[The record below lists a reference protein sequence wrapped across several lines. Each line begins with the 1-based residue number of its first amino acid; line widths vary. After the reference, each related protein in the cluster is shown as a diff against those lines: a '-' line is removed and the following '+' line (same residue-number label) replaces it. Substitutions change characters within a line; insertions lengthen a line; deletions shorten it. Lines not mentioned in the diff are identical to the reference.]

1 MARLGPFLI
10 ILVFSFALYCL
21 AFFSTRLQNQRI
33 PPFRDTHKRRS
44 AMEEFLQKAKQA
56 AGSPEE
62 FSKFHVVIGNEACD
76 LDSTVSALAYA
87 FVLHKTAANDDTSV
101 AHVPVLNIP
110 RADLPLRTEITFFLA
125 QQEIPTDSL
134 TFRDDIN
141 LTALHSQDKLSLTL
155 VDHNVIRAPGDQA
168 LESVV
173 VEVIDHHKDER
184 PESDVCEKTVE
195 MVGSCTT
202 LVAEKILE
210 KDATV
215 MDKQL
220 ATLLIGTILVDTVNR
235 SVEAQKVTP
244 KDEDILGR
252 LKDFCPEVDE
262 GELFQSIQEA
272 KFDISE
278 LSVPDLLRKDL
289 KSISNNDI
297 TIAMASITMDLE
309 ELLDKPN
316 VIESMKEFCSRQDA
330 KVLVVMTISTNKTGG
345 MERQLAV
352 YSEDSILRER
362 VSVSLQVAETL
373 DTATNVTLGL
383 SHFETG
389 IPTLR
394 AYHQGNV
401 AASRKKV
408 LPILQD
414 FLQTPFQE
422 PSKPHLA
429 ETRGLFSPE
438 SSDTGFDKTPDS
450 DGWEQEAWSPMK
462 HSDSG
467 LLSDDLLDKEQGKPD
482 SNDVANVDVELFG
495 GSSATASSTGMQ
507 LEVQNDNLLMF
518 SPDPSPML
526 ELPNQMPGNLLAISD
541 EASPNTS
548 CPRTPPNSFI
558 DSTLN
563 NQNFDQMKFT
573 TEEFMERMKRKSES
587 EEFADFDPIATKE
600 VDISEKDV
608 DLMQLPTEATGNVVA
623 YLFAQEM
630 VSNVGKDLETL
641 QLGESTDSQQDA
653 DSSSQEILRDDS
665 ELNESKERAN
675 PFMDKT
681 PVIETMPDPFSSGD
695 PFGLGLDP
703 FSSGGAFG
711 ESSPID
717 SSNPFGDNFT
727 PSEVKLQPDLLGNGL
742 VDTLVE
748 SQQPKMEELDKPNSQ
763 ENPYT
768 DPDFWS
774 SGTKEN
780 TAADLLGDDPFGL
793 KEIPPDDFDKQS
805 SSSGNSINNPF
816 MDDFGNIEQE
826 LDAAHTKHEQGSAS
840 PNPFLEDLEVI
851 PEENKTEEKT
861 ESDTTDLFEGEVI
874 STATAESSRND
885 LTNQQQEG
893 QVAKDE
899 SANQSTGALL
909 DVFGSFP
916 PSMEDPAGGSP
927 YFDTEE
933 VLDDAP
939 ETKSIPTAE
948 EKREAW
954 TPLYSVESLDAES
967 EQSTITETSPD
978 SITSPVASR
987 LLDVASPTSSEYR
1000 SATESLGAMTDSVTQ
1015 SESEIT
1021 ETWPDGITS
1030 PVASR
1035 LLDVTSPSSSEYR
1048 SATDSLGAMTD
1059 SVTQSESEITET
1071 WPDGI
1076 TSPVAS
1082 RLLDVTSPTLSD
1094 YKSATESLGAM
1105 TQSSITQSE
1114 SEFFSVTSP
1123 SEENVSALE
1132 SPPPEPNELDD
1143 LEHIEDMQK
1152 KDDSSDDMSS
1162 SPGKMSDVT
1171 DSSES
1176 SNSYSLESSE
1186 PANTEFMFSKAPTE
1200 VIKEEDEEEE
1210 EEDDEQKTPVAP
1222 SQGLDLLGQ
1231 DLPTEKFNP
1240 FLAKTPV
1247 EMPKENPFGPASL
1260 KEVEES
1266 SQYPALDIFSFDP
1279 MHTVDYRQEEEKSKF
1294 TSTEIVTGDSFVPGE
1309 PEEDQKVYSFGDVNT
1324 EQFAEELSSQIVGS
1338 GLSESIQEAKTVEKQ
1353 PSIEEEST
1361 ERFAENLTTDVL
1373 RKAVM
1378 ASLKTAE
1385 SIEQAIETQDTHESF
1400 AEDTLELP
1408 SPITEEHSDIDTQA
1422 AEEFAEML
1430 TSQVMKDATNKD
1442 QAATAVAERLTK
1454 IAFEQAAREG
1464 LELDQFAENVT
1475 SAVLQQAVTTDS
1487 GETADV
1493 QIQDLTP
1500 RSQDDTMESF
1510 AAVGESLAAVQ
1521 TAMRATLQTAESIDV
1536 AISKTEAKEA
1546 FARGFSQLQDS
1557 EEELSSPL
1565 SDGYPAMDSSTIDD
1579 TSTTFSVSSTPQLTS
1594 PETPVKTFPDLSG
1607 PWQESDQVELVGT
1620 REEPDG
1626 ISEDL
1631 NAETSE
1637 QLPTSGEIVE
1647 DLFGFGD
1654 KTTKIETIQ
1663 EPAVIV
1669 EGTVGKDTGVEEM
1682 QGAVGGVGILEVP
1695 TVSVQKA
1702 SPIHTPTDHDLA
1714 YIPRE
1719 LRESVAE
1726 TGEAEQLP
1734 GEPLTSSSPK
1744 TTVMSHPLAGSAPPT
1759 PEHTAQAEPSR
1770 RRERSSHV
1778 MEGVAVQEEWQ
1789 DDELPGQLP
1798 EDDLEDHGTESGV
1811 SSPSTTL
1818 SPDRERVP
1826 PSSLDLGSGARPKQ
1840 RKRVPLSP
1848 NLNVNLDSTMTTQDS
1863 VDETPDDLDDDDL
1876 DNLPDDIDTP
1886 DDIDDFDSSGHGN
1899 DLEWEDDICA
1909 LSDELEWDELL
1920 LVYVPWKTQPDLSK
1934 TDDTPIGSSRT
1945 TPQGESVP
1953 QFAADEEA
1961 RMWRTVVIGEQEHRI
1976 DMKVIDPYKKVIS
1989 HGGYYGEG
1997 LNAIIVFAACYMPD
2011 SSRPDY
2017 KYVMD
2022 NLFLYIISTLELLVA
2037 EDYMIVY
2044 LHGGT
2049 PRQNVPSIGWLKK
2062 CYQMIDRRLRKNLKQ
2077 LLIVHPSFWLKTII
2091 RFTRPFISS
2100 KFYRKVVFVYSLS
2113 DLASKIP
2120 MEYIYIPEHI
2130 REYDKDF
2137 QMKRSMSFIAGPTT
2151 SPLGSPTTQMQLN
2164 RPGAKRQDSSTSK
2177 ESRTSST
2184 LSPKSESPPEKTG
2197 KVV

>member
-10 ILVFSFALYCL
+10 IIVSSFVLFCLVS
-21 AFFSTRLQNQRI
+21 FSTRLPNRRF
-33 PPFRDTHKRRS
+33 PPFRNTHKRRS
-44 AMEEFLQKAKQA
+44 TMEEFLKNAKQA
-56 AGSPEE
+56 AGSPEQY
-62 FSKFHVVIGNEACD
+62 SKFHVVIGNEACD

-87 FVLHKTAANDDTSV
+87 FFLHKTAAIDDTSV

-110 RADLPLRTEITFFLA
+110 RADLPLRTETTFFLA
-125 QQEIPTDSL
+125 QQEIPADSL

-141 LTALHSQDKLSLTL
+141 LTSLHANDKLSLTL
-155 VDHNVIRAPGDQA
+155 VDHNVIRAREDQD
-168 LESVV
+168 LESAV

-184 PESDVCEKTVE
+184 PESDACDKTVE
-195 MVGSCTT
+195 TVGSCTT

-220 ATLLIGTILVDTVNR
+220 AALLMGTILVDTVNR
-235 SVEAQKVTP
+235 SAEAQKVTP
-244 KDEDILGR
+244 KDEDILER

-262 GELFQSIQEA
+262 GKLFQSIQDA

-289 KSISNNDI
+289 KSISNNDV

-316 VIESMKEFCSRQDA
+316 LIESMKEFCSRQNA
-330 KVLVVMTISTNKTGG
+330 KVLVVMTIATNKTGG

-352 YSEDSILRER
+352 YSEDNILRER

-373 DTATNVTLGL
+373 DTATHVTLGL

-414 FLQTPFQE
+414 FLETPFQE
-422 PSKPHLA
+422 PSKPHL
-429 ETRGLFSPE
+429 TGSRGLFSPE

-450 DGWEQEAWSPMK
+450 DSSEHEAWSPMK

-482 SNDVANVDVELFG
+482 SVANVDVELFG
-495 GSSATASSTGMQ
+495 GSSVEASSTGMQ

-526 ELPNQMPGNLLAISD
+526 ELPNSSSQISGNLLGISD

-587 EEFADFDPIATKE
+587 EEFADFDPIASKE
-600 VDISEKDV
+600 VDITEKDI

-630 VSNVGKDLETL
+630 VSKVGKDLEPL
-641 QLGESTDSQQDA
+641 HLGESTDSQQGTDA
-653 DSSSQEILRDDS
+653 SSLEILRDDS
-665 ELNESKERAN
+665 DLNESKDRAN

-681 PVIETMPDPFSSGD
+681 PVVETMPDPFGSGD

-727 PSEVKLQPDLLGNGL
+727 PSPVKLQPDVLGNGL

-748 SQQPKMEELDKPNSQ
+748 TQEQPKAEETTKSDSQ
-763 ENPYT
+763 ENPFT

-816 MDDFGNIEQE
+816 MDDFSNIEQD
-826 LDAAHTKHEQGSAS
+826 LDATHAKKEQGSAS

-851 PEENKTEEKT
+851 PEENKAEEKI
-861 ESDTTDLFEGEVI
+861 ESDPSDLLEGDVI
-874 STATAESSRND
+874 STSTAESSRND
-885 LTNQQQEG
+885 LTNQQQE
-893 QVAKDE
+893 VKEAKDE

-916 PSMEDPAGGSP
+916 PSIEDPAGSSP
-927 YFDTEE
+927 FFDTEE
-933 VLDDAP
+933 VLDEALQTESTP
-939 ETKSIPTAE
+939 KAE
-948 EKREAW
+948 DKREAW
-954 TPLYSVESLDAES
+954 TPLYSIESLDAES

-978 SITSPVASR
+978 SITSPVSSR
-987 LLDVASPTSSEYR
+987 LLDVMSPTSSEYK
-1000 SATESLGAMTDSVTQ
+1000 SATESLGAITGSITQ
-1015 SESEIT
+1015 SKTEVTES
-1021 ETWPDGITS
+1021 W
-1030 PVASR
+1030 
-1035 LLDVTSPSSSEYR
+1035 
-1048 SATDSLGAMTD
+1048 
-1059 SVTQSESEITET
+1059 QS
-1071 WPDGI
+1071 GI

-1114 SEFFSVTSP
+1114 SEVTESWQSGITSPVASRLLDVTSPTLSDYKSATESLGAMTQSSITQSESDQFFSATSP

-1132 SPPPEPNELDD
+1132 SPPPEVNELED

-1162 SPGKMSDVT
+1162 SPGKMSDAT

-1231 DLPTEKFNP
+1231 DLATTEKFNP
-1240 FLAKTPV
+1240 FLAKTPI
-1247 EMPKENPFGPASL
+1247 EMPKENPFGPSSL

-1279 MHTVDYRQEEEKSKF
+1279 MHTVDYRQEEETSKF
-1294 TSTEIVTGDSFVPGE
+1294 TSSEVVTGDSFVPGE
-1309 PEEDQKVYSFGDVNT
+1309 PEEDQKAYSFGDVNT

-1338 GLSESIQEAKTVEKQ
+1338 GLSESIQEVKTVEKQ
-1353 PSIEEEST
+1353 PSLEEEST
-1361 ERFAENLTTDVL
+1361 ERFAENLTSDVL

-1400 AEDTLELP
+1400 VEDTLELP
-1408 SPITEEHSDIDTQA
+1408 SPITEEHSDNDNQA

-1464 LELDQFAENVT
+1464 LELDQFAEDVT
-1475 SAVLQQAVTTDS
+1475 SAVLQQAVTMDRDES
-1487 GETADV
+1487 ADD
-1493 QIQDLTP
+1493 QDLTP
-1500 RSQDDTMESF
+1500 QSQDHTMQSF

-1521 TAMRATLQTAESIDV
+1521 TAMKATLQTAESIDV

-1546 FARGFSQLQDS
+1546 FARGFSQLKES
-1557 EEELSSPL
+1557 EEDLSSPL
-1565 SDGYPAMDSSTIDD
+1565 SDGYPAMDSSTTDD
-1579 TSTTFSVSSTPQLTS
+1579 TSTTYSISSTPQLTS
-1594 PETPVKTFPDLSG
+1594 PETPVKTFPELSG
-1607 PWQESDQVELVGT
+1607 PWQESDKVELVGT

-1626 ISEDL
+1626 TSEDF
-1631 NAETSE
+1631 NAETPLPSD
-1637 QLPTSGEIVE
+1637 QLPTSGETVE
-1647 DLFGFGD
+1647 DLFGS
-1654 KTTKIETIQ
+1654 KQPETTV
-1663 EPAVIV
+1663 VI
-1669 EGTVGKDTGVEEM
+1669 EGTVMKDVEEM

-1714 YIPRE
+1714 FIPRE
-1719 LRESVAE
+1719 LRESGAE
-1726 TGEAEQLP
+1726 TGEAEQMP

-1744 TTVMSHPLAGSAPPT
+1744 TSVMSHPLAGSAPPT
-1759 PEHTAQAEPSR
+1759 PEHTAQPESSP

-1886 DDIDDFDSSGHGN
+1886 DDMDDFDSSGHGN
-1899 DLEWEDDICA
+1899 DLEWE
-1909 LSDELEWDELL
+1909 
-1920 LVYVPWKTQPDLSK
+1920 
-1934 TDDTPIGSSRT
+1934 DDTPIGSSRT

-2011 SSRPDY
+2011 SNRPDY

-2100 KFYRKVVFVYSLS
+2100 KFYRKVVFVYSLN

-2184 LSPKSESPPEKTG
+2184 LSPKSETIPGSPPEKTG

>member
-1 MARLGPFLI
+1 
-10 ILVFSFALYCL
+10 
-21 AFFSTRLQNQRI
+21 
-33 PPFRDTHKRRS
+33 
-44 AMEEFLQKAKQA
+44 MEEFLRNAKQA
-56 AGSPEE
+56 AISPEDH
-62 FSKFHVVIGNEACD
+62 SRFHVVLGNEACD

-87 FVLHKTAANDDTSV
+87 FFLHKTAATDDTSV

-110 RADLPLRTEITFFLA
+110 RDDLPLRTEITFFLA
-125 QQEIPTDSL
+125 QENIPTNSL

-141 LTALHSQDKLSLTL
+141 LPALHNQGKLALTL
-155 VDHNVIRAPGDQA
+155 VDHNVIRAPDEQD
-168 LESVV
+168 LESAV

-184 PESDVCEKTVE
+184 EESEGCEKTVE
-195 MVGSCTT
+195 TVGSCTT

-220 ATLLIGTILVDTVNR
+220 ATLLMGTILVDTVNR
-235 SVEAQKVTP
+235 STEAQKVTP
-244 KDEDILGR
+244 KDEAILER
-252 LKDFCPEVDE
+252 LKDFCPGLDE

-278 LSVPDLLRKDL
+278 LTVPDLLRKDL
-289 KSISNNDI
+289 KSISNNDV

-309 ELLDKPN
+309 QLLDKPN
-316 VIESMKEFCSRQDA
+316 LIESMKEFCLKQNA
-330 KVLVVMTISTNKTGG
+330 KVLVVMTISTNDTGG

-362 VSVSLQVAETL
+362 VAETL

-414 FLQTPFQE
+414 FLKTPFQE
-422 PSKPHLA
+422 PSKPHL
-429 ETRGLFSPE
+429 TGTGLFSPE

-450 DGWEQEAWSPMK
+450 DSSEHEAWSPMK

-467 LLSDDLLDKEQGKPD
+467 LLSDDLLDKDQAKPG
-482 SNDVANVDVELFG
+482 SVANVDMELFG
-495 GSSATASSTGMQ
+495 GSSAAASNNTGM
-507 LEVQNDNLLMF
+507 LLDVQNDNLLMF

-526 ELPNQMPGNLLAISD
+526 ELPNSTNQISGNLLGISN
-541 EASPNTS
+541 EPSPNTS

-573 TEEFMERMKRKSES
+573 TEELMERMKRKSES

-600 VDISEKDV
+600 VDITEKDI
-608 DLMQLPTEATGNVVA
+608 DLMQMPTEATGNVVA

-630 VSNVGKDLETL
+630 VSNVGKDLAPL
-641 QLGESTDSQQDA
+641 QLGESTDSQH
-653 DSSSQEILRDDS
+653 DSSSLEILRDDS
-665 ELNESKERAN
+665 DSSESKPN
-675 PFMDKT
+675 PFLDKT
-681 PVIETMPDPFSSGD
+681 PVAEALPDPFSSGD

-703 FSSGGAFG
+703 FGGAFG

-727 PSEVKLQPDLLGNGL
+727 PSEVKLPSDIFGNGL
-742 VDTLVE
+742 VDTTVE
-748 SQQPKMEELDKPNSQ
+748 DQEHEPKAEEITKSDSQ

-774 SGTKEN
+774 SGPKEN

-805 SSSGNSINNPF
+805 SSSGNSLNNPF
-816 MDDFGNIEQE
+816 MDDFSNIEQE
-826 LDAAHTKHEQGSAS
+826 LDSAHVKKEQGSSS
-840 PNPFLEDLEVI
+840 PNPFLEDLEAI
-851 PEENKTEEKT
+851 PEESKSEEKS
-861 ESDTTDLFEGEVI
+861 ESEPTDLLGEVI
-874 STATAESSRND
+874 STSDEPSSNE

-899 SANQSTGALL
+899 STNQSTGALL

-916 PSMEDPAGGSP
+916 PSVEDPAGGSP
-927 YFDTEE
+927 FFDTEE
-933 VLDDAP
+933 VLTEELQTESTP
-939 ETKSIPTAE
+939 KAE

-954 TPLYSVESLDAES
+954 KPLYSVESLDVES
-967 EQSTITETSPD
+967 EQSTITDTSPD

-987 LLDVASPTSSEYR
+987 LLDVASPTSSDYK
-1000 SATESLGAMTDSVTQ
+1000 SATESLGAMTSITQ

-1021 ETWPDGITS
+1021 ETFTGG
-1030 PVASR
+1030 V
-1035 LLDVTSPSSSEYR
+1035 
-1048 SATDSLGAMTD
+1048 
-1059 SVTQSESEITET
+1059 
-1071 WPDGI
+1071 

-1082 RLLDVTSPTLSD
+1082 RLLDVTSPTLSE
-1094 YKSATESLGAM
+1094 YQSATESLGAM
-1105 TQSSITQSE
+1105 TQGSITQSESEITETFTSGVTSPVASRLLDVTSPTLSEYQSATESLGAMTHSSITQSE
-1114 SEFFSVTSP
+1114 SDQFFSATSP

-1132 SPPPEPNELDD
+1132 SPPPELSD

-1152 KDDSSDDMSS
+1152 RDDSSDDMSS
-1162 SPGKMSDVT
+1162 SPGKMSDAST
-1171 DSSES
+1171 TSES

-1200 VIKEEDEEEE
+1200 VIREEDEEELE
-1210 EEDDEQKTPVAP
+1210 EEEQKTPVAP
-1222 SQGLDLLGQ
+1222 SQGFDLLGQ
-1231 DLPTEKFNP
+1231 DLATTEKFNP

-1247 EMPKENPFGPASL
+1247 EMPKENPFGL
-1260 KEVEES
+1260 KEAEES

-1279 MHTVDYRQEEEKSKF
+1279 MHTVDYKQEEEKVKF
-1294 TSTEIVTGDSFVPGE
+1294 TSSEIVTGDSFVPGE
-1309 PEEDQKVYSFGDVNT
+1309 PEEDQKVYSFGDANT
-1324 EQFAEELSSQIVGS
+1324 EQFAEELSSQIMGS
-1338 GLSESIQEAKTVEKQ
+1338 GLTESVQEAKAVEKQ
-1353 PSIEEEST
+1353 EEEST

-1400 AEDTLELP
+1400 VEDTLELP
-1408 SPITEEHSDIDTQA
+1408 SPITEEHSDVDTQA

-1464 LELDQFAENVT
+1464 LELDQFAEDVT
-1475 SAVLQQAVTTDS
+1475 SAVLQQAVTTDRD
-1487 GETADV
+1487 ETADN
-1493 QIQDLTP
+1493 QDLTP

-1546 FARGFSQLQDS
+1546 FARGFSQLKDS
-1557 EEELSSPL
+1557 EEDLSSPL
-1565 SDGYPAMDSSTIDD
+1565 SDGYPALDSSTTDD

-1594 PETPVKTFPDLSG
+1594 PETPVKTFPELSG
-1607 PWQESDQVELVGT
+1607 PWTESDQVELVGP

-1626 ISEDL
+1626 NSEDL
-1631 NAETSE
+1631 DHETPLTSE
-1637 QLPTSGEIVE
+1637 QMHTSREIAG
-1647 DLFGFGD
+1647 LGFGAKPPIID
-1654 KTTKIETIQ
+1654 GVTVTKATQ
-1663 EPAVIV
+1663 EPAVV
-1669 EGTVGKDTGVEEM
+1669 VGGAVEEM
-1682 QGAVGGVGILEVP
+1682 QGAVGGVGVLEVP
-1695 TVSVQKA
+1695 VVSVQKA

-1714 YIPRE
+1714 FIPRE
-1719 LRESVAE
+1719 LRDSG
-1726 TGEAEQLP
+1726 GEAEQVP
-1734 GEPLTSSSPK
+1734 MEPLSSSSPK
-1744 TTVMSHPLAGSAPPT
+1744 TSVMSHPLAGSGPPT
-1759 PEHTAQAEPSR
+1759 PEHMAQSDSP

-1899 DLEWEDDICA
+1899 DLEWEDD
-1909 LSDELEWDELL
+1909 
-1920 LVYVPWKTQPDLSK
+1920 
-1934 TDDTPIGSSRT
+1934 TPIGSSRT

-1953 QFAADEEA
+1953 QFSADEEA

-1989 HGGYYGEG
+1989 HGDFYNTTGNTSYYGEG

-2037 EDYMIVY
+2037 EDYMIVH

-2113 DLASKIP
+2113 ELATKIP

-2137 QMKRSMSFIAGPTT
+2137 QMKRSMSFIAGPAT
-2151 SPLGSPTTQMQLN
+2151 SPVGSPTTQMQLN
-2164 RPGAKRQDSSTSK
+2164 RPGARRQDSGTSK
-2177 ESRTSST
+2177 TSSS
-2184 LSPKSESPPEKTG
+2184 LSPKSETIPESPPEKTG